1 MCDDDRNP
9 PYPSNGYGRQV
20 REVLE
25 HLRGLV
31 VDGLKHGFFDYTIS
45 CEIGKGSKRQLVIRA
60 GKSHKF
66 TIPEDEL
73 PR

>member
-1 MCDDDRNP
+1 MRDVSAP
-9 PYPSNGYGRQV
+9 PLQGRAYGRQL
-20 REVLE
+20 REALDSIE
-25 HLRGLV
+25 GLIV
-31 VDGLKHGFFDYTIS
+31 EGLAHGFFDYSIT
-45 CEIGKGSKRQLVIRA
+45 CDIGKDGRRQLVIRA